1 MKVTSAMLRTPLY
14 DWHVA
19 NGGRMVEFG
28 GWEMPVQ
35 YTSIMDE
42 HHATRRA
49 IGIFDVS
56 HMGRFYFSGPNI
68 DGFLDGLTT
77 RRVAGIE
84 PGRIRYS
91 LMTNESGCILDD
103 VLVYRLQNADG
114 SSQYMMVVNAGNR
127 EKIYNWL
134 KPRAAAAGIQLD
146 DRSLQTVMIAVQGPK
161 ACGLVAGMSNVN
173 PADLKNYGGA
183 LGTVGGIPAIISR
196 TGYTGEDG
204 CELIVAAESGP
215 ALADAIL
222 AAAKPLGGGPAG
234 LGARDTLRLEA
245 AMPLYGHELSET
257 INAAQT
263 DLGFAINLKDREFV
277 GRSAIVAAKK
287 NSDSPVRIGLM
298 LEGKR
303 PAREHCDI
311 LVGGN
316 KVGVVTSGTFSPT
329 LERSIAMAYIA
340 PAHAAVGTKVDID
353 IRGKTTPAE
362 VVSLP
367 FYARPQ

>member
-1 MKVTSAMLRTPLY
+1 MLRTPLY

-103 VLVYRLQNADG
+103 VLVYHLQNTDG

-127 EKIYNWL
+127 EKIFNWL

-146 DRSLQTVMIAVQGPK
+146 DRTPQTVMIAVQGPK

-183 LGTVGGIPAIISR
+183 IGTVGGISAIISR

-204 CELIVAAESGP
+204 CELIVAAESGA
-215 ALADAIL
+215 ALANAIL

-287 NSDSPVRIGLM
+287 DSELPVRVGLM

-311 LVGGN
+311 LVGGS

-329 LERSIAMAYIA
+329 LERSIAMAYIS

-353 IRGKTTPAE
+353 IRGKTTTAE
-362 VVSLP
+362 VVGLP
-367 FYARPQ
+367 FYTRPQ

>member
-1 MKVTSAMLRTPLY
+1 MLRTALY

-35 YTSIMDE
+35 YTSIMEE
-42 HHATRRA
+42 HHATRKA

-68 DGFLDGLTT
+68 ESFMDGLTT
-77 RRVAGIE
+77 RRVVGIE

-91 LMTNESGCILDD
+91 LMTNDSGCILDD
-103 VLVYRLQNADG
+103 VLFYRLENADG
-114 SSQYMMVVNAGNR
+114 SSQYMLVVNAGNR
-127 EKIYNWL
+127 EKIYQWL
-134 KPRAAAAGIQLD
+134 KPRATAAGIQLD
-146 DRSLQTVMIAVQGPK
+146 DRTLQTVMIAVQGPL
-161 ACGLVAGMSNVN
+161 ACGLVAGLGSVN

-183 LGTVGGIPAIISR
+183 IGTIAGVSAIISR

-204 CELIVAAESGP
+204 CELIVAAESGR
-215 ALADAIL
+215 AVADAVL
-222 AAAKPLGGGPAG
+222 QAARKVGGCPAG

-277 GRSAIVAAKK
+277 GRSAIAAAKK
-287 NSDSPVRIGLM
+287 NGQLPVRIGLL

-311 LVGGN
+311 LVGGE
-316 KVGVVTSGTFSPT
+316 KAGVVTSGTFSPT

-340 PAHAAVGTKVDID
+340 PAHASPGTKVEID
-353 IRGKTTPAE
+353 IRGKTTSAE
-362 VVSLP
+362 VVALP
-367 FYARPQ
+367 FYTRAP